1 MSDNSLRYFAAV
13 AEHGSIRKAAE
24 LLHVAQ
30 SAVSRQV
37 MKLEDQFGMPL
48 LERLPRGVRVT
59 FAGQIVLRHAR
70 DQLGQLERVRS
81 EIAALKGLV
90 RGVVRIHAIEALTH
104 EVLPSAIARFCER
117 YPGVTFNVSIAR
129 TNEIL
134 DALREV
140 QTDLGFAFCPQLD
153 ANLACRFRIRAPIMA
168 LVSPGHPL
176 AAAASVTLTE
186 LTAFPIAL
194 SSGPSGSRGLIDA
207 ACRQAGVHLAPTLET
222 NSMRLITQL
231 VRTVGGIALLPR
243 WAASISIRTN
253 GLVAIRIRN
262 RVLNSAT
269 VDAVALRS
277 RQLSPAVNEF
287 QNFVRAEL
295 ERLGG

>member
-1 MSDNSLRYFAAV
+1 MADNSLRYFAAV

-37 MKLEDQFGMPL
+37 MKLEDEFGMRL

-59 FAGQIVLRHAR
+59 FAGQIILRHAR
-70 DQLGQLERVRS
+70 DHLGQIERVRS

-90 RGVVRIHAIEALTH
+90 RGVVRIYAIEALTH
-104 EVLPSAIARFCER
+104 EVLPNAIAQFSER

-129 TNEIL
+129 TGEIL
-134 DALREV
+134 DAVREV
-140 QTDLGFAFCPQLD
+140 QTDLGFVFSPQLD
-153 ANLACRFRIRAPIMA
+153 AALVCRFRMRAPIMA

-176 AAAASVTLTE
+176 AKVTSVTLAE
-186 LTAFPIAL
+186 LSAFPIAL
-194 SSGPSGSRGLIDA
+194 SSGPLGSRGLIDA
-207 ACRQAGVHLAPTLET
+207 ACRQGDIQLAPILET

-231 VRTVGGIALLPR
+231 VRTVGGVALLPR
-243 WAASISIRTN
+243 WAASISLRTN
-253 GLVAIRIRN
+253 GLTAIRIRN
-262 RVLNSAT
+262 RLLNSAT

-277 RQLSPAVNEF
+277 RQLLPAVDQF

-295 ERLGG
+295 ERLGE